1 MLNETASTS
10 GHASARRSPR
20 AHEASSST
28 RRTRG
33 EEHSRGK
40 QQQRHEQLLQQQ
52 LQRERRRAPS
62 LVLETVLRLKAV
74 RSFFDE
80 LDKAEG
86 TAAAEGGERDATSAT
101 NRSKNYG
108 LVLTRKFSG
117 RMQTGCVGGCFR

>member
-1 MLNETASTS
+1 MLNETASTI

-40 QQQRHEQLLQQQ
+40 QRHEQLLQQQ
-52 LQRERRRAPS
+52 QRERRRAPS

-86 TAAAEGGERDATSAT
+86 TAAAERDATSAT

>member
-1 MLNETASTS
+1 MLNETASIS
-10 GHASARRSPR
+10 GHASERRSPR

-52 LQRERRRAPS
+52 QRERRRAPS

-86 TAAAEGGERDATSAT
+86 TAAAEGGERDVTSAT